1 MLARRAS
8 DAAEYLVAGSGG
20 RGRTRR
26 REQNPRGS
34 RAYRKGRGEPDRGD
48 LLAGGGR
55 RAVAASTGRAAVGG
69 LGGAEAPRAREP
81 TTRRLRQGEQ
91 GRGAKMLAMATN
103 EQLRTTQP
111 NALLELEREQAVRR
125 RRPSHEADK
134 YILPV
139 HREHDED
146 YDGDARSASTPSK
159 GSPKAVGFAA
169 EPSESER
176 AQPLTC
182 FVTSVM
188 RSVHILLGCEVK

>member
-1 MLARRAS
+1 MRKRHEHASRLLDASVKASKGAAR
-8 DAAEYLVAGSGG
+8 
-20 RGRTRR
+20 
-26 REQNPRGS
+26 
-34 RAYRKGRGEPDRGD
+34 
-48 LLAGGGR
+48 
-55 RAVAASTGRAAVGG
+55 
-69 LGGAEAPRAREP
+69 
-81 TTRRLRQGEQ
+81 
-91 GRGAKMLAMATN
+91 KMLAMATN

-159 GSPKAVGFAA
+159 GSPKAVSFAA
-169 EPSESER
+169 REPSEGER